1 MTPEEHRRLGVELYN
16 GTWELIERQD
26 RTTDEDD
33 EMLDR
38 AHASAYHWRHAAGAT
53 AANRARSQWLCSRV
67 HALTGQP
74 EGALHHARRC
84 LALVEEHGDE
94 MEDWD
99 LAAAHEALARAHLAA
114 GDPAEARRHFELARA
129 GTETIA
135 NEHDRKHIDAD
146 LDALPL

>member
-26 RTTDEDD
+26 RTPDEDD
-33 EMLDR
+33 EMLHR
-38 AHASAYHWRHAAGAT
+38 AHASAYHWLQGPHT
-53 AANRARSQWLCSRV
+53 AANRARSHWLCSRV

-74 EGALHHARRC
+74 EGAHHHARRC
-84 LALVEEHGDE
+84 LELVEGHSEE

-99 LAAAHEALARAHLAA
+99 LAGAHEALARAHLAS
-114 GDPAEARRHFELARA
+114 GELDDARRHFELACE
-129 GTETIA
+129 ETAKIA
-135 NEHDRKHIDAD
+135 NPADRKHIEAD

>member
-1 MTPEEHRRLGVELYN
+1 VTPEEHRRLGVELYN

-26 RTTDEDD
+26 RTPEEDD

-38 AHASAYHWRHAAGAT
+38 AHASAYHWLHAAGAT

-67 HALTGQP
+67 HAGAGQP

-84 LALVEEHGDE
+84 LVLVESHAGQ

-114 GDPAEARRHFELARA
+114 GDPEKARRHFELARA
-129 GTETIA
+129 EAASIA
-135 NEHDRKHIDAD
+135 NQHDRKHIDAD